1 MYIEEPNST
10 LYGSYNMVH
19 MIWPITINDF
29 DMALHISLRS
39 YADQRNLIR
48 LNEFEQKSETESI
61 YLKLKR

>member
-1 MYIEEPNST
+1 MGHNI
-10 LYGSYNMVH
+10 G
-19 MIWPITINDF
+19 PISIYDF
-29 DMALHISLRS
+29 DMVLHISSRS